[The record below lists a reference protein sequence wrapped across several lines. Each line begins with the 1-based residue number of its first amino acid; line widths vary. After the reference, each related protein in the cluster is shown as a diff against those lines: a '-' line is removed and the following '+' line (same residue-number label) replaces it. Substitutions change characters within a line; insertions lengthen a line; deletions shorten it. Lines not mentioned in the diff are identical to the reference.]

1 MPTTI
6 RQEMSSPSP
15 VPSPTGLVVKKG
27 SKMRL
32 RISAGTPGP
41 VSRNSTSSRSPS
53 RAVRTVSVP
62 PPPVSAMA
70 DTALSIRFV
79 HTWLSSAG

>member
-1 MPTTI
+1 
-6 RQEMSSPSP
+6 
-15 VPSPTGLVVKKG
+15 
-27 SKMRL
+27 MRL
-32 RISAGTPGP
+32 RTSAGIPGP

-62 PPPVSAMA
+62 SPPVLAMA
-70 DTALSIRFV
+70 KTALSMMFV